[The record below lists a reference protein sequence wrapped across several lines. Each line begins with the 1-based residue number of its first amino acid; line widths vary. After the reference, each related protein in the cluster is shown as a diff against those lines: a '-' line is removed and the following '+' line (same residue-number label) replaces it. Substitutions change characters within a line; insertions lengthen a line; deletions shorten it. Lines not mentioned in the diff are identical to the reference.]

1 MSRPPD
7 GYAIGPALALF
18 ALTALA
24 IGVAWWWLGAPV
36 ALPPSPLAP
45 GEKLYCVSYAPFRD
59 GQDPLVEGTHV
70 EPAQID
76 EDLALLSK
84 YTDCVRTYSVANG
97 LDKIPEI
104 AQRYGLKVLH
114 GIWLSSNA
122 EKNRQQIATT
132 IELAKKFPDVIRAI
146 IVGNEVLLRGEMS
159 ATDLMAAI
167 REVKAKVPEPV
178 TYADVW
184 EYWLRYRD
192 VQNAV
197 DFVTIHILPYWE
209 DFPLPASLAAA
220 HVDAIRK
227 QVAAAIPNKEIVIG
241 EIGWPSAGRM
251 REGARPSPSNQARV
265 IEETLALAKRENFRV
280 NVIEAFDQPWKRWLE
295 GSVGGHW
302 GIFDRATGAPKF
314 SISGGAVSDHPHW
327 LIQALAGILLTAAV
341 FGGAFAAAREKGK
354 AAPPLFVG
362 ENRGARVSSRRPV
375 RLDDRD
381 GSGGKFYLGR
391 LAALAGVRGDRRGR
405 ADRLR
410 HSLRRG
416 PAAADI
422 LFAAWPHR
430 RAPRCAELGARRHLH
445 RARSS
450 LRAGRARSRVRS
462 ALPRHSI
469 CAAERRPRAFPG
481 LVVRVAASGRI
492 TCYASRD
499 GRDGCRFRA
508 RRIGGLHRAQRKFR
522 QLAGGL
528 VLRRAASALRL
539 FWRGRGTRQ
548 TENEHAGRQRREVG
562 VMQHDAKPGRRER
575 KRRSARA
582 KAA

>member
-1 MSRPPD
+1 VSRPPD

-24 IGVAWWWLGAPV
+24 IGVTWWRLGAPV

-59 GQDPLVEGTHV
+59 GQDPLVEGTHI

-76 EDLALLSK
+76 EDFALLSK

-146 IVGNEVLLRGEMS
+146 VVGNEVLLRGEMS

-167 REVKAKVPEPV
+167 GEVKAKVPEPV

-227 QVAAAIPNKEIVIG
+227 QVAVAIPNKEIVIG

-265 IEETLALAKRENFRV
+265 IEETLAHAKRENFRV

-327 LIQALAGILLTAAV
+327 LIQALAGILLTAAA
-341 FGGAFAAAREKGK
+341 FAGAFAAGREKAKKAEK
-354 AAPPLFVG
+354 AAPPLLW
-362 ENRGARVSSRRPV
+362 A
-375 RLDDRD
+375 
-381 GSGGKFYLGR
+381 KI
-391 LAALAGVRGDRRGR
+391 AALAFLPGILFGWTIETVPVESFTPSGW
-405 ADRLR
+405 LR
-410 HSLRRG
+410 SLAFAAT
-416 PAAADI
+416 AAAAPIVCAIACAAGLPLPTFSSLLGRTGERRDALSWALGITFIASVLLSVQAALGLVFDARYRDI
-422 LFAAWPHR
+422 PFAPQSAALVPFLVLLFASPRPVAS
-430 RAPRCAELGARRHLH
+430 RATPRAMAETVAAFVLAVSAVYIVLNESFANWQAVWFGAGLIGLAFILA
-445 RARSS
+445 RAR
-450 LRAGRARSRVRS
+450 
-462 ALPRHSI
+462 
-469 CAAERRPRAFPG
+469 
-481 LVVRVAASGRI
+481 
-492 TCYASRD
+492 
-499 GRDGCRFRA
+499 
-508 RRIGGLHRAQRKFR
+508 
-522 QLAGGL
+522 
-528 VLRRAASALRL
+528 
-539 FWRGRGTRQ
+539 
-548 TENEHAGRQRREVG
+548 
-562 VMQHDAKPGRRER
+562 DAPD
-575 KRRSARA
+575 
-582 KAA
+582 